1 MKNECELKKFKI
13 CAVYLRVRSFK
24 IYTTISFFKIFS
36 SLLMY
41 IKKYLVSLEKEIIII
56 IMAMRRNGSDH
67 GWLEMKR

>member
-13 CAVYLRVRSFK
+13 CAVYPRVKSFK
-24 IYTTISFFKIFS
+24 IYTTISFFKIFFP
-36 SLLMY
+36 LLVCV
-41 IKKYLVSLEKEIIII
+41 KKYLVSLKKEIII